1 MTTASSATGIYRRGD
16 PPWGASTR
24 YVQMST
30 GSGIFYDRNTGNVVN
45 ETPLGSG
52 TFKPLKNQATAK
64 VTYETDIRGIVA
76 AGPVGTPPASPT
88 AAAAALAGP
97 AGAPPDPAGP
107 NVTIISKASVTA
119 GAGTA
124 LRYPSERAITPDSD
138 YVVFEFFAYEPPFGV
153 AAGSSGGSAVTTSG
167 VAGYI
172 NYQGNRGD
180 KTFDPIILYMP
191 EDIQTQFSARWGG
204 MGTGA
209 MGSGIANLMGSA
221 GGADLSELANKITTG
236 LNTIPGMLKTATF
249 KAAVDLI
256 NTGLGSSITENQL
269 LGGVTGTV
277 INPNVEMMFEAPDLR
292 NFSLTFKMSPHS
304 QNEAIQIRKI
314 CRRFRKAMLPAFGGK
329 AIFGAVEVPNLLTI
343 PSLCQV
349 TFMKGDSPHPTLPH
363 YKQCAIVNVDVNY
376 TPDGSYAT
384 FGDADASPVA
394 TTLQVSFKETK
405 VIFSDEINE
414 DGASY

>member
-45 ETPLGSG
+45 EAPLGSG

-76 AGPVGTPPASPT
+76 AGPLGTPPASP
-88 AAAAALAGP
+88 AAASTSLAAPSTPP
-97 AGAPPDPAGP
+97 AAAVTPISSATSIAAPI
-107 NVTIISKASVTA
+107 TTA
-119 GAGTA
+119 GGSVG
-124 LRYPSERAITPDSD
+124 LRYPSDRAIESDSD
-138 YVVFEFFAYEPPFGV
+138 YVIFEFFAYEPPFGV
-153 AAGSSGGSAVTTSG
+153 AAGSSGGGTALATTGS
-167 VAGYI
+167 AGYI
-172 NYQGNRGD
+172 NYQGNRGA
-180 KTFDPIILYMP
+180 KTFDPIIMYMP
-191 EDIQTQFSARWGG
+191 EDIQSQFSARWGG
-204 MGTGA
+204 MGIGA
-209 MGSGIANLMGSA
+209 MGSGIASVMGSA
-221 GGADLSELANKITTG
+221 GGADLNKLVTG
-236 LNTIPGMLKTATF
+236 LTTVPGMIKTGTF

-256 NTGLGSSITENQL
+256 NTGLGSTITENQL
-269 LGGVTGTV
+269 IGGVTGTI

-292 NFSLTFKMSPHS
+292 NFSLTFKMSPRS
-304 QNEAIQIRKI
+304 GAEAIQIRKI
-314 CRRFRKAMLPAFGGK
+314 CRRFRKAMLPTFGGK
-329 AIFGAVEVPNLLTI
+329 AIFGAVEVPNLITI

-349 TFMKGDSPHPTLPH
+349 TFMKGADPHPTLPH

-394 TTLQVSFKETK
+394 TTLSVSFKETK

-414 DGASY
+414 DGVSY